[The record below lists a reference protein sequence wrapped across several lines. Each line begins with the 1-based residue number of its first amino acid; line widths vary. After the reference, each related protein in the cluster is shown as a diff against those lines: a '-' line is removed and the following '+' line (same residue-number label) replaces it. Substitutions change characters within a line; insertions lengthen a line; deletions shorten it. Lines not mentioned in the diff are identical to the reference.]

1 MAKRPALSKAEME
14 VARVLW
20 ELGTGTVRQV
30 VDAMGETRKLDFST
44 VQTYLNRLET
54 KGYVTSELK
63 KRVKHFTSRV
73 KPNQVIREAVD
84 DFVNRL
90 FGGASLPLLRHLIDE
105 GRVTPEEIA
114 QLRAMLDDFQDD
126 PSDAPNSDTSA

>member
-1 MAKRPALSKAEME
+1 ME

>member
-1 MAKRPALSKAEME
+1 ME

-20 ELGTGTVRQV
+20 GLGTGTVRQV
-30 VDAMGETRKLDFST
+30 VEAMGESRKLDFST
-44 VQTYLNRLET
+44 VQTYLNRLEA

-90 FGGASLPLLRHLIDE
+90 FGGASLPLMQHLIDE
-105 GRVTPEEIA
+105 RGVTPEELA
-114 QLRAMLDDFQDD
+114 QLRAMLDEFENE
-126 PSDAPNSDTSA
+126 SDSDTNP